1 MKGTFLYDFVDVI
14 KNCSYSNT
22 YKMAWAKSLL
32 EIALED
38 EWHTHHPITISL
50 ETMAENILKY
60 YWNHT
65 YFFNLIQG
73 SNPNKPPEIISI
85 ARKLI
90 TAYQNAYNTF
100 YPERFERVTH
110 KLKTLPEYNQQL
122 KRVVKTL
129 KQDVSYRFLYLN
141 KRVLPMY
148 QYEKKSNTF
157 TIEPAHL
164 KQLKNHAYMLFDIIN
179 YRWALILE
187 TYNSSPRIAKKVKIT
202 EERKIKRAPLQKYY
216 EKIALDNPKQ
226 ICFLCNKVIE
236 ETPSI
241 DHVIPWS
248 YLYSDDLWNLVFVH
262 KSCNA
267 SKSNRVPDESLIKKL
282 EARNRN
288 LLKLLGDMK
297 KTDKH
302 FHELVLAERENT
314 VQKFWIGC
322 Q

>member
-50 ETMAENILKY
+50 ETMAKNILKY

-73 SNPNKPPEIISI
+73 SNPNKPPEIIRI

-179 YRWALILE
+179 YR
-187 TYNSSPRIAKKVKIT
+187 
-202 EERKIKRAPLQKYY
+202 
-216 EKIALDNPKQ
+216 
-226 ICFLCNKVIE
+226 
-236 ETPSI
+236 
-241 DHVIPWS
+241 
-248 YLYSDDLWNLVFVH
+248 
-262 KSCNA
+262 
-267 SKSNRVPDESLIKKL
+267 
-282 EARNRN
+282 
-288 LLKLLGDMK
+288 
-297 KTDKH
+297 
-302 FHELVLAERENT
+302 
-314 VQKFWIGC
+314 
-322 Q
+322 